1 LALSD
6 DGEPETALPR
16 YASALWE
23 PARHYSL
30 YGGRGGGKSWAI
42 ADHLLIRAA
51 QEVMRVGCAREIQ
64 KDIKDSVKQLLD
76 DRIDALGLRS
86 FYTSTYSPPYEIR
99 GKNGSKFTF
108 FGLWRNPDGIKST
121 EGMDRVWIEEAARV
135 SQRSIDLLLPTV
147 RKEGS
152 ALIWSWNPEYDH
164 DPVERLFRGPTGPPP
179 RTILREVSH
188 RDNPWFP
195 AALREQMEHM
205 YASQP
210 DKAAHV
216 YGGQYVQ
223 AVEGAY
229 FARELRTARDEGRF
243 CYLARDPNFE
253 IRAYWDLGHNDA
265 TAIWV
270 AQFAGDRVLV
280 LDYCE
285 GSGQPPGY
293 YMQWLRSSGYEQA
306 LCVLPHDGSSV
317 HPDNP
322 ISMSYEDQM
331 RRAGFR
337 VQVIR
342 NQGRGAAQQRID
354 ALRRLFPRLWFND
367 DPTRTGVKALAHYHE
382 RRDESRN
389 VGLGPEHDWSS
400 HASDAIG
407 LLAITY
413 EPPRRTLASGTY
425 TLPDFGAV

>member
-1 LALSD
+1 MSALAKSQTNL
-6 DGEPETALPR
+6 PE
-16 YASALWE
+16 YAHHLWE
-23 PARHYSL
+23 PARHYAL

-42 ADHLLIRAA
+42 ADHLLISAA
-51 QEVMRVGCAREIQ
+51 QAPLRVGCAREIQ

-76 DRIDALGLRS
+76 DRIQALGMTA
-86 FYTSTYSPPYEIR
+86 FYTSTHSPPYEIR
-99 GKNGSKFTF
+99 GKNGSRFTF

-147 RKEGS
+147 RKDNS

-164 DPVERLFRGPTGPPP
+164 DPVERLFRGPGGPPP
-179 RTILREVSH
+179 RTVKVEVSY

-195 AALREQMEHM
+195 STLREQMEHM
-205 YASQP
+205 FAAEP

-216 YGGQYVQ
+216 YGGEYVK

-229 FARELRTARDEGRF
+229 FAKELRAAREEGRF
-243 CYLARDPNFE
+243 AMLARDPNFE
-253 IRAYWDLGHNDA
+253 MRAFWDLGHSDA

-270 AQFAGDRVLV
+270 AQFAGDRILV

-285 GSGQPPGY
+285 GSGQPPAY
-293 YMQWLRSSGYEQA
+293 YMQWLRLSGYQDA

-322 ISMSYEDQM
+322 IAMSYEAQM
-331 RRAGFR
+331 RSAGFR
-337 VQVIR
+337 TLVIR
-342 NQGRGAAQQRID
+342 NQGKGAAQQRID
-354 ALRRLFPRLWFND
+354 ALRRVFPRVWFND
-367 DPTRTGVKALAHYHE
+367 DLTRIGVKALAHYHE

-389 VGLGPEHDWSS
+389 AGLGPEHDWSS
-400 HASDAIG
+400 HAADAAGLIG
-407 LLAITY
+407 ITY
-413 EPPRRTLASGTY
+413 EPPRRTIARAGFK
-425 TLPDFGAV
+425 LPDFGAV